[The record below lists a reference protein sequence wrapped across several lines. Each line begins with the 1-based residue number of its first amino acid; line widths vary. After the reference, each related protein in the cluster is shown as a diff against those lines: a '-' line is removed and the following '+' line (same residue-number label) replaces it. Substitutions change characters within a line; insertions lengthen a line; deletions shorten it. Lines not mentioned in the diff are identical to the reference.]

1 MLKFQILPAILLS
14 VFLTSCVSVS
24 VDRGKKK
31 SSPAPTQGEAI
42 AQPLGAPAPSRQKT
56 LVEHEIVSGDS
67 LWKIARQ
74 YETSV
79 AEIKEANQLDS
90 DVIIAGQTLK
100 VPTFQVPEGQATNEL
115 GIFESGSQ
123 PAPTTSTAP
132 PPPPVIIPPITS
144 S

>member
-1 MLKFQILPAILLS
+1 MLKFQFLPVILLPVVLS
-14 VFLTSCVSVS
+14 SCVSI
-24 VDRGKKK
+24 DRNKKQTA
-31 SSPAPTQGEAI
+31 PAPVQGEAI
-42 AQPLGAPAPSRQKT
+42 ARPIGAPQPQREMT
-56 LVEHEIVSGDS
+56 IVEHEIVSGDS

-79 AEIKEANQLDS
+79 ADIKEANQLDS

-100 VPTFQVPEGQATNEL
+100 VPTYKTAESEAANDL
-115 GIFESGSQ
+115 GVFERV
-123 PAPTTSTAP
+123 PAPSASTTP